1 MLPKSI
7 QNRVFRRS
15 SLDFKPLIPQLS
27 PPSSTLHNTS
37 HTRADFS
44 RPLTSRTILKST
56 HTTSINSSILPCSS
70 ESAVKVFTELLSQY
84 ELTEIHKYSQ
94 IYYIG
99 KNTKLFTIGN
109 TNNWGFDT
117 LKHHYIIIL
126 GDHIAY
132 RYEILDI
139 LGKGTFGQVIKCFD
153 HCLKELVAIK
163 IVKNKPK
170 LTKQSAIEIKILS
183 AVAGCEGIVK
193 LKDSFVFRSHTCMVF
208 EILQMNLY
216 EFSRLHK
223 FTQMSLKDLQAVARQ
238 ILIGIKSIHD
248 KGIIHCDLKPENVL
262 FSNLKSMSLKIIDFG
277 SSCYCNEK
285 IYNYIQSRFYRAPEV
300 ILGIPYSFPI
310 DMWSFG
316 CILVEMYVGY
326 PLFPGENEMGL
337 VQKIVETLGLPSNAF
352 LSVAKRKKLFFEEDR
367 GKNKE
372 RFRGAGKRTLVE
384 LIGTHDLEFI
394 DFLKDIIT
402 WDPKARITVNQA
414 LDHNW
419 MQKNYNKHKKPF
431 KESYFRAD
439 LPRKKIVLY

>member
-1 MLPKSI
+1 MLPKPI

-15 SLDFKPLIPQLS
+15 SLDFKPLMPQLS
-27 PPSSTLHNTS
+27 PPSSTMHNNS
-37 HTRADFS
+37 HTRADFT

-56 HTTSINSSILPCSS
+56 QSTSITSSILPCSA
-70 ESAVKVFTELLSQY
+70 ESAVKIFTELLSQY

-109 TNNWGFDT
+109 HNNWGFDT

-132 RYEILDI
+132 RYEIIDI
-139 LGKGTFGQVIKCFD
+139 LGKGTFGQVVKCFD

-163 IVKNKPK
+163 IVKNKSK
-170 LTKQSAIEIKILS
+170 LTKQSTIEIKILN
-183 AVAGCEGIVK
+183 AVTDCDGIVR
-193 LKDSFVFRSHTCMVF
+193 LKDSFVFRSHICMVF

-216 EFSRLHK
+216 EFSRLQK
-223 FTQMSLKDLQAVARQ
+223 FTQMSLKDLQFIAKQ
-238 ILIGIKSIHD
+238 ICIGIKSIHD
-248 KGIIHCDLKPENVL
+248 KGIIHCDLKPENIL
-262 FSNLKSMSLKIIDFG
+262 FSNVKLMNIKIIDFG
-277 SSCYCNEK
+277 SSCYYNEK

-316 CILVEMYVGY
+316 CILVEMFIGY
-326 PLFPGENEMGL
+326 PLFPGENENDL

-352 LSVAKRKKLFFEEDR
+352 LSMAKRKKFFFEEDR

-372 RFRGAGKRTLVE
+372 RFRMAGKRTLVE

-394 DFLKDIIT
+394 DFLKDILS
-402 WDPKARITVNQA
+402 WDPKSRITVNQA
-414 LDHNW
+414 LDHHW
-419 MQKNYNKHKKPF
+419 MQKNYSKHKKAF
-431 KESYFRAD
+431 KDSYFRAD
-439 LPRKKIVLY
+439 FIRKKIVL